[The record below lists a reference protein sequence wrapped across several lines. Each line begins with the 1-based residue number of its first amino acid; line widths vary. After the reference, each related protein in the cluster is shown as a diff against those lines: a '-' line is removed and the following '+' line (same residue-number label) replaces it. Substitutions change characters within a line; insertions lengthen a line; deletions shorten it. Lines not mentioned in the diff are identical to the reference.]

1 MERGRAEANG
11 ETWQK
16 YVREKGKAAKLLL
29 ITFVFIICVERN
41 DSCFRTFPFI
51 LNSARALQLKVLSSE
66 IDQAESRLIG

>member
-41 DSCFRTFPFI
+41 GFCFRTSPLI
-51 LNSARALQLKVLSSE
+51 LHSARAFAVKKCY
-66 IDQAESRLIG
+66 DQREAVK